1 MENGK
6 YDLGDECRVA
16 ISEYDTKE
24 VPDEVLLEAHRNY
37 IDLQMVASGEE
48 AMFTQS
54 IDDGEEKIPYNDVKD
69 VEFFTSSWY
78 NTICLYDGNFAL
90 LFPNDLHNGSFE
102 IEKSE
107 KVKMVLERILC
118 IFLLF
123 FKFVTYPVHCF
134 YIRRSITEVSPKHF
148 DMSIHRSAIAEII
161 KSPNIA

>member
-1 MENGK
+1 MIVDKISNLKRYDYVPNIDKVIKFLTENDYKNMENGK
-6 YDLGDECRVA
+6 YDLGDESRVA

-24 VPDEVLLEAHRNY
+24 VPDEVLLEVHRNY

-107 KVKMVLERILC
+107 KVKKLV
-118 IFLLF
+118 
-123 FKFVTYPVHCF
+123 FKLK
-134 YIRRSITEVSPKHF
+134 I
-148 DMSIHRSAIAEII
+148 
-161 KSPNIA
+161 

>member
-1 MENGK
+1 MIVDKISNLKRYDYVPNIDKVIKFLTENDYKNMENGK

-24 VPDEVLLEAHRNY
+24 VPDEVLLETHRDY

-107 KVKMVLERILC
+107 KVKKLV
-118 IFLLF
+118 
-123 FKFVTYPVHCF
+123 FKLK
-134 YIRRSITEVSPKHF
+134 I
-148 DMSIHRSAIAEII
+148 
-161 KSPNIA
+161 